1 MQKYHIRKRR
11 DQRPIIHYFFYFQ
24 AAHIGVGIYG
34 VEGRQAACSSD
45 YAIAQFRFLNKLL
58 LVHGAWSFNR
68 ITKVILYSFYK
79 NICLYV
85 IQFWFGMV
93 SGFSGQIIFDR
104 WSMALYN
111 VVRTVFTLLRL
122 VRIDFDACISFY
134 AFCVGLQRCTTAGSR
149 VV

>member
-1 MQKYHIRKRR
+1 MGFTQEL
-11 DQRPIIHYFFYFQ
+11 FFFQQ
-24 AAHIGVGIYG
+24 AAHIGIGIYG

-45 YAIAQFRFLNKLL
+45 YAIAQFRFLNKLI

-85 IQFWFGMV
+85 IQFWFGMI
-93 SGFSGQIIFDR
+93 SGFSGQIVFDR

-111 VVRTVFTLLRL
+111 VVSKLILLLMMRKAPLRQNIPWVVACWFAPFLSLLIGSVF
-122 VRIDFDACISFY
+122 
-134 AFCVGLQRCTTAGSR
+134 
-149 VV
+149 